1 LPIVYVYVLK
11 LARYSVMESQRLQR
25 CQEGRVRIS
34 AMSLRLQTVSALIA
48 AAFLQPACAT
58 STMTSKCTASGS
70 LGALPGMDAQA
81 ICARFEAD
89 LAASLGDTPVPQGL
103 MIALTVHK
111 RGAIDAQLSLAWES
125 ASGPYPAISVEVTD
139 RSLQPDDIAQLAR
152 TAAQVLAQQPSD

>member
-1 LPIVYVYVLK
+1 
-11 LARYSVMESQRLQR
+11 
-25 CQEGRVRIS
+25 
-34 AMSLRLQTVSALIA
+34 MS
-48 AAFLQPACAT
+48 
-58 STMTSKCTASGS
+58 SKCTASGS

-89 LAASLGDTPVPQGL
+89 LAASLGDTPMPQGL

-111 RGAIDAQLSLAWES
+111 RGAIDAQLSLAGES
-125 ASGPYPAISVEVTD
+125 ASAPYPAISVEVTD